1 MEIRQATDDDAHQ
14 IVRIFHET
22 IHHANLG
29 DYTREQVDAWSPR
42 EPDPREWIAA
52 RLPNRTTF
60 VADDNGVLAGF
71 GELEPDGHLDC
82 LYCDHR
88 YQRRG
93 VGSSILRMIEKEA
106 VSSGLSR
113 LFTEASITARPF
125 FEAHGFV
132 VLKEQ
137 TVLRNGVQLT
147 NFAMEKRLPGRGCA
161 TA

>member
-1 MEIRQATDDDAHQ
+1 MKVREATNEDVHK
-14 IVRIFHET
+14 IVRLFHET
-22 IHHANLG
+22 VHKVNLG
-29 DYTREQVDAWSPR
+29 DYTRQQVEAWSPR
-42 EPDPREWIAA
+42 EPDPREWIAS

-71 GELEPDGHLDC
+71 GELEPDGHVDC
-82 LYCDHR
+82 LYCHHR

-93 VGSSILRMIEKEA
+93 VGSSILRRMEQEA
-106 VSSGLSR
+106 LSSGLHR

-137 TVLRNGVQLT
+137 TVLRHGVQLA